1 MLENCTMGTPLTSE
15 QLQVLQPPTAL
26 IEKLTKIFWNA
37 RVSFDDGW
45 ETKRALLSLKELK
58 ANHLSLEEI
67 AYLQNHQI
75 SFVSVGNSLNVQVT
89 TSDQQKTGVFGLV
102 RPMGSPERLPDEFRN
117 RKGVKQLFADKASVI
132 PEQTMKRYKNEPI
145 TYYMANHYQNGSYL
159 SVANKLTAPKRHTT
173 CAGHL
178 SKIARALKKLQDNE
192 IFFPDA
198 KIANWLIDSQGNPVI
213 LDDKSPRSFEQA
225 EIRAAQKKGF
235 LGTDGYWPPNRLPK
249 NSEDFKKCHAYILG
263 ANIYNFLTD
272 RPPPEIP
279 KKLYD
284 NFFSLV
290 EQLPVDPEYKTL
302 IKGLMNPDRN
312 KRMTVETAI
321 AKLEQLNARIN
332 PTAETG
338 LQTTQDVV
346 SPSSTSPPQS
356 SSNLYQEETRAI
368 STVKEHYK
376 RANQAQQNKYLF
388 NVNTGSASSENYIT
402 DKDKFE
408 MFKGELLKAK
418 LLVELQK
425 KIAKVESHDA
435 LDTLEKTIKGER
447 RGQKSAEYKILEK
460 NQRLLSFG
468 GKTKSLEAL
477 EAMIEAKRASLPP
490 KEDSSQTNTR
500 QGG

>member
-1 MLENCTMGTPLTSE
+1 MGTPLTSE

-26 IEKLTKIFWNA
+26 IEKLTNIFWNA
-37 RVSFDDGW
+37 RASIDDEW
-45 ETKRALLSLKELK
+45 EAKRALFSLKDLK
-58 ANHLSLEEI
+58 ASHLSLEEI

-89 TSDQQKTGVFGLV
+89 TNDQQTTGVFGLV
-102 RPMGSPERLPDEFRN
+102 RPMGSPERLPDEFKN
-117 RKGVKQLFADKASVI
+117 REGVKQLFANKASV
-132 PEQTMKRYKNEPI
+132 PPQHNGGKRKKEQLTCH
-145 TYYMANHYQNGSYL
+145 MANHYPNGSYL
-159 SVANKLTAPKRHTT
+159 SLTSRQSFEQRHQT

-198 KIANWLIDSQGNPVI
+198 KIANWLIDNQGNPVI

-225 EIRAAQKKGF
+225 KEISKNVENTHNYFTR
-235 LGTDGYWPPNRLPK
+235 TRGYWPHNRPPIHD
-249 NSEDFKKCHAYILG
+249 EDFKQHHAYILG

-302 IKGLMNPDRN
+302 IKGLMNPDPD

-321 AKLEQLNARIN
+321 ARLEQLNARIN

-338 LQTTQDVV
+338 LQTTQDVA
-346 SPSSTSPPQS
+346 SPSSTRSPQS
-356 SSNLYQEETRAI
+356 SSDLYQEETTAI

-402 DKDKFE
+402 DKNKFE